1 MKLSSTFENNV
12 LPDAYAKKASVQV
25 RGNAVISF
33 PFTIE
38 DAPEGTKTFAWTFV
52 DYDSIPV
59 CGFAYIH
66 WVVANVPAD
75 VPADVKAISEDF
87 SRLDTNHTH
96 GKNSLVSKFL
106 NEDNSDIYDGYMGPY
121 PPDRDH
127 IYTLTVYALD
137 CELPLT
143 DGFYMNDLLHA
154 MEGHVLAKE
163 KLDLVGKY

>member
-1 MKLSSTFENNV
+1 MKLSCTFENNI
-12 LPDAYAKKASVQV
+12 LPDAYAKKATVQV
-25 RGNAVISF
+25 KGNAVISF

-38 DAPEGTKTFAWTFV
+38 DVPEKTKSFAWTFV

-66 WVVANVPAD
+66 WVVANVRAGVTDIP
-75 VPADVKAISEDF
+75 EDF
-87 SRLDTNHTH
+87 SRVDTKHTR

-106 NEDNSDIYDGYMGPY
+106 NEDYSDINDGYMGPY
-121 PPDRDH
+121 PPDKDH

-137 CELPLT
+137 CDLPLS
-143 DGFYMNDLLHA
+143 DGFYMNDLLHT

-163 KLDLVGKY
+163 TLELVGKY